1 MDYKK
6 FVLIFALTVLFASI
20 IAVSA
25 STQQNVHDINY
36 ILQNFNESEMTGCCS
51 VALQLDGNNSIMTFR
66 RDSESGADIYI
77 EKINWHGKEA
87 LRQYK
92 TTGGYFCQVIVTND
106 GWTIGYGGVDD
117 GADNERIEN
126 ITGEALV
133 NNTGTIPESLLSEV
147 AQIKGAYGWGH
158 MLIKAP
164 NGNYGVATANNYFTG
179 KLGPN
184 EYISVPN
191 REGFIR
197 TGNIDANTSDK
208 ISNMISVAQSDGFG
222 VTRRDITSIIFTQ
235 NETENKT
242 NTYVANDDGAMWGM
256 GTAVLCDNI
265 IFLGNLTEAA
275 DIPIAPNYKY
285 LGNISFIDNTTSVS
299 GDGAGSIIYNMV
311 IYSVLLIIIV
321 IVAFISYHIIRV
333 FRYRRRYRR

>member
-1 MDYKK
+1 MNYKK
-6 FVLIFALTVLFASI
+6 IVLIFAMIVLFASV

-25 STQQNVHDINY
+25 SQQNTHDINY
-36 ILQNFNESEMTGCCS
+36 ILQNFNESELTGCCS
-51 VALQLDGNNSIMTFR
+51 VALQQDGNNSIMTFR

-87 LRQYK
+87 IRQYK
-92 TTGGYFCQVIVTND
+92 TTGGYFCQVIVTDD

-126 ITGEALV
+126 ITGKALE
-133 NNTGTIPESLLSEV
+133 NNSGTIPESLLSEV

-164 NGNYGVATANNYFTG
+164 DGTYGVATANNYFTG
-179 KLGPN
+179 KLNPN

-208 ISNMISVAQSDGFG
+208 VSAMMSVAQSDGFG
-222 VTRRDITSIIFTQ
+222 VTRRDITTFIFTT
-235 NETENKT
+235 NETQNDT
-242 NTYVANDDGAMWGM
+242 NVYLSNDDGAMWGM
-256 GTAVLCDNI
+256 ATAVLCDNVN
-265 IFLGNLTEAA
+265 FLGNVTQAA
-275 DIPIAPNYKY
+275 DIPIAPQYKY
-285 LGNISFIDNTTSVS
+285 LGNVSFIDNTTSSS
-299 GDGAGSIIYNMV
+299 GTDAGDIIYNMV
-311 IYSVLLIIIV
+311 IYTIILVIIV
-321 IVAFISYHIIRV
+321 VVAFLSYHVIRV
-333 FRYRRRYRR
+333 IRYRKRYRR